1 MTTLAGTI
9 SQPAATLTEVQD
21 QVARRIHRK
30 FEEYADDINDLK
42 DKMLHALNMYRRAST
57 LCLDVSATKPGNE
70 RQPGGE
76 RKLRSARDDNVVA
89 GGGARGGGW
98 RDQKA
103 VDAIV
108 IMNEKGALT
117 EAGILEEVHL
127 GEHRVGPGVGAGT
140 GKGGTPSAAHRRE
153 KSPKKEQD
161 TGIQRPCVFEVGSL
175 VLR

>member
-98 RDQKA
+98 RDQKGGGR
-103 VDAIV
+103 DRDY
-108 IMNEKGALT
+108 ERERRPDRGRD
-117 EAGILEEVHL
+117 L
-127 GEHRVGPGVGAGT
+127 GRGSPRR
-140 GKGGTPSAAHRRE
+140 TPSRSRSRSRNRQRRDPKRSPPKRKEPKERTRHRYT
-153 KSPKKEQD
+153 K
-161 TGIQRPCVFEVGSL
+161 TLCV
-175 VLR
+175 